1 MCVGGRAQCV
11 AAAWSSVLSLRC
23 PVAGSYAYLERF
35 VYEFD
40 GSQSLALLPNYAFS
54 LPMARFRCEQQQRQQ
69 AAATKGHGLG
79 PQPAA
84 AGAASSRGCANS
96 LTLLAQALLLH
107 PLVLRELIAKLQ
119 GQGTAREPI
128 WQQLLSRRLFAKVSV
143 ASFTCW

>member
-1 MCVGGRAQCV
+1 VCGGGGGRCV
-11 AAAWSSVLSLRC
+11 TAAWSSVLSSGC
-23 PVAGSYAYLERF
+23 PVAGAYAYLERF

-54 LPMARFRCEQQQRQQ
+54 LPMARFRCEQQRHQ

-84 AGAASSRGCANS
+84 AGAASSRGCVNS

-128 WQQLLSRRLFAKVSV
+128 WQQLLSRRLFAKVRV